1 MESSSP
7 GWRTECSDHTAVAH
21 PIPTGATFCLHWLGH
36 PDTSLQSSWWLFN
49 FRFTALLIN
58 KTPCSLFQGKRSHA
72 KVSARGAGA

>member
-21 PIPTGATFCLHWLGH
+21 PIPAGATFCLGH

-49 FRFTALLIN
+49 F
-58 KTPCSLFQGKRSHA
+58 
-72 KVSARGAGA
+72 

>member
-21 PIPTGATFCLHWLGH
+21 PIPAGATFCLGH
-36 PDTSLQSSWWLFN
+36 PDTFLQSSWWLFN

-58 KTPCSLFQGKRSHA
+58 KTLCSLFQGKRSHA